1 MARKPYQNKI
11 ICGDWEDVI
20 DSLPAGIAHT
30 CATSPPYWGQRNY
43 GVEGQLGLEKTPE
56 EHIENLVRGFH
67 KFKRILR
74 NDGTLWVNYGDKY
87 NSPGT
92 KCSRHWD
99 GRNKNINSQEYL
111 SLQKNIGNLKEG
123 NLICLPWRVAMAL
136 QADGW
141 YLRSVIIWCKA
152 WSFHDCGYETKVIK
166 SEGLFGQELTDVIED
181 GQNYAGSTM
190 PESVNGW
197 RWERHKVKVK
207 KGKVSRRGDPIE
219 TGERRAEYDKPDYLA
234 KWKLCPGCAKCN
246 KHDGW
251 VLRKGSWRPTSA
263 YEYLFMFSK
272 TKSYYA
278 DAEAVRE
285 NYAES
290 SLRRY
295 ALAQSRTSEKFSD
308 GRDFAGGSPV
318 ANENLP
324 RRYKSGQGRISSR
337 GQNPDHLVVGGNDSG
352 RNLRNIWV
360 IGTKGYKGAH
370 YATFPEKL
378 IEPIIKASTSQ
389 KGVCPKCG
397 SPWAR
402 MIETDYIQAGGKG
415 KEKYDTNNKSGGL
428 ETGACR
434 PQSMKHGRANRKDT
448 TLGWMP
454 TCECSI
460 QDTVPA
466 LVYDPFMGS
475 GTVAAVADKLGRHYC
490 GSELNEDYIKEQ
502 AAPRLER
509 LWRA

>member
-1 MARKPYQNKI
+1 MARKPDNYINKI
-11 ICGDWEDVI
+11 ICGDWEEVI
-20 DSLPAGIAHT
+20 DGLPGGIVHT

-43 GVEGQLGLEKTPE
+43 GVDGQLGLEKTPE
-56 EHIENLVRGFH
+56 EHIDNLVRGFH
-67 KFKRILR
+67 KFKRVLR

-87 NSPGT
+87 NA
-92 KCSRHWD
+92 
-99 GRNKNINSQEYL
+99 GREGGWAGGKNSGFQQVDERYQQRSGVNVIS
-111 SLQKNIGNLKEG
+111 SKPKE
-123 NLICLPWRVAMAL
+123 LLCLPWRVAMAL

-166 SEGLFGQELTDVIED
+166 SEGLFGQELTDVIEE

-234 KWKLCPGCAKCN
+234 QWKLCPGCAKCN

-278 DAEAVRE
+278 DAEAVKE
-285 NYAES
+285 EGSTNSHEKGS
-290 SLRRY
+290 K
-295 ALAQSRTSEKFSD
+295 LAPPIDS
-308 GRDFAGGSPV
+308 AGIGHKDWHKYTP
-318 ANENLP
+318 EIP
-324 RRYKSGQGRISSR
+324 
-337 GQNPDHLVVGGNDSG
+337 SG
-352 RNLRNIWV
+352 RNLRNVWC

-370 YATFPEKL
+370 YATFPEAL
-378 IEPIIKASTSQ
+378 IEPVIKASTSQ

-397 SPWAR
+397 APWAR
-402 MIETDYIQAGGKG
+402 MVETKQIHYRKPHYKSEYASGEKYGGKFF
-415 KEKYDTNNKSGGL
+415 D
-428 ETGACR
+428 
-434 PQSMKHGRANRKDT
+434 SMYSNHST

-454 TCECSI
+454 TCDCGVKE
-460 QDTVPA
+460 TVPA

-475 GTVAAVADKLGRHYC
+475 GTTAAVADKLGRHYC

-502 AAPRLER
+502 VEQRLER

>member
-1 MARKPYQNKI
+1 MARKPDNYINKI
-11 ICGDWEDVI
+11 ICGDWEEVI
-20 DSLPAGIAHT
+20 DGLPGGIVHT

-43 GVEGQLGLEKTPE
+43 GVDGQLGLEKTPE
-56 EHIENLVRGFH
+56 EHIDNLVRGFH
-67 KFKRILR
+67 KFKRVLR

-87 NSPGT
+87 NA
-92 KCSRHWD
+92 
-99 GRNKNINSQEYL
+99 GREGGWAGGKNSGFQQVDERYQQRSGVNVIS
-111 SLQKNIGNLKEG
+111 SKPKE
-123 NLICLPWRVAMAL
+123 LLCLPWRVAMAL

-166 SEGLFGQELTDVIED
+166 SEGLFGQELTDVIEE

-234 KWKLCPGCAKCN
+234 QWKLCPGCAKCN

-278 DAEAVRE
+278 DAEAVK
-285 NYAES
+285 
-290 SLRRY
+290 
-295 ALAQSRTSEKFSD
+295 EKMNCPNRKYNPDVSKQKFAKIDNRCAKGLHD
-308 GRDFAGGSPV
+308 GRTQYG
-318 ANENLP
+318 
-324 RRYKSGQGRISSR
+324 
-337 GQNPDHLVVGGNDSG
+337 NPESG
-352 RNLRNIWV
+352 RNIRNVWC

-370 YATFPEKL
+370 YATFPEAL
-378 IEPIIKASTSQ
+378 IEPVIKASTSQ

-402 MIETDYIQAGGKG
+402 MIETNYIQAGGKG
-415 KEKYDTNNKSGGL
+415 KEKYADNTPKDNTNPG
-428 ETGACR
+428 
-434 PQSMKHGRANRKDT
+434 PQGMKYARANRKDT

-454 TCECSI
+454 TCDCGVKE
-460 QDTVPA
+460 TVPA

-475 GTVAAVADKLGRHYC
+475 GTTAAVADKLGRHYC

-502 AAPRLER
+502 VEQRLER

>member
-1 MARKPYQNKI
+1 MAGKPDNYINKI
-11 ICGDWEDVI
+11 ICGDWEEVI
-20 DSLPAGIAHT
+20 DGLPGGIVHT

-43 GVEGQLGLEKTPE
+43 GVDGQLGLEKTPE

-74 NDGTLWVNYGDKY
+74 NDGTLWVNYSDKY
-87 NSPGT
+87 NGFPANVTRGGEISG
-92 KCSRHWD
+92 KAQHARQYIES
-99 GRNKNINSQEYL
+99 GFGSSSK
-111 SLQKNIGNLKEG
+111 NLKEKE
-123 NLICLPWRVAMAL
+123 LMCLPWRVAMAL
-136 QADGW
+136 QSDGW

-152 WSFHDCGYETKVIK
+152 WSFHDCGYETKIIK
-166 SEGLFGQELTDVIED
+166 SEGLFGQELTDVIEE

-234 KWKLCPGCAKCN
+234 QWKLCPGCAKC
-246 KHDGW
+246 KPHDGW

-278 DAEAVRE
+278 DAEAVK
-285 NYAES
+285 
-290 SLRRY
+290 
-295 ALAQSRTSEKFSD
+295 EKMNCPNRKYNPDVSKQKFAKIDNRCAKGLHD
-308 GRDFAGGSPV
+308 GRTQYG
-318 ANENLP
+318 
-324 RRYKSGQGRISSR
+324 
-337 GQNPDHLVVGGNDSG
+337 NPESG
-352 RNLRNIWV
+352 RNIRNVWC

-370 YATFPEKL
+370 YATFPEAL
-378 IEPIIKASTSQ
+378 IEPVIKASTSQ

-402 MIETDYIQAGGKG
+402 MIETKYSNQHIGEN
-415 KEKYDTNNKSGGL
+415 EKYNKNKGEFQTKVTFRRGNINN
-428 ETGACR
+428 
-434 PQSMKHGRANRKDT
+434 T

-454 TCECSI
+454 TCDCGVKE
-460 QDTVPA
+460 TVPA

-475 GTVAAVADKLGRHYC
+475 GTTAAVADKLGRHYC

-502 AAPRLER
+502 VEQRLER